1 MTSPRH
7 AALLDLSGKTALVT
21 GASQGIGASIAR
33 RFAEAGA
40 RLAVH
45 YRSQPEMAANLAAS
59 IAGNGG
65 EAVALRGELTEPAS
79 VDGLISQI
87 LESFGSVDVLINN
100 AGSFPTQALLD
111 MSLADW
117 RAMYAA
123 NVETAFLCTQAA
135 ARCMKEGDGGA
146 IVNVASIDALNP
158 AMDHSHYGSAKA
170 ALLMFTRSAAQ
181 ELAPFGIR
189 VNAVS
194 PGLVSRPGLEQ
205 QWPDGVRRWLDKAL
219 LKRLGQP
226 SDVADACLFLACPA
240 SRWITGQNLV
250 VDGGVTSSSI
260 Y

>member
-1 MTSPRH
+1 MSSPRH
-7 AALLDLSGKTALVT
+7 SELLDLSGKTAIVT

-40 RLAVH
+40 RLVVH
-45 YRSQPEMAANLAAS
+45 YRSHPELAAS
-59 IAGNGG
+59 LATSIADNGG
-65 EAVALRGELTEPAS
+65 EAVALQAELTDESS
-79 VDGLISQI
+79 VDRLMMQT
-87 LESFGSVDVLINN
+87 LEAFGSIDVLINN
-100 AGSFPTQALLD
+100 AGCFPTQPLLE
-111 MSLADW
+111 MRLADW

-123 NVETAFLCTQAA
+123 NMETAFLCTQAA
-135 ARCMKEGDGGA
+135 ARRMKESDGGA
-146 IVNVASIDALNP
+146 IVNIASIGGLSP
-158 AMDHSHYGSAKA
+158 ATEHSHYGSAKA

-181 ELAPFGIR
+181 ELAVHGIR

-205 QWPDGVRRWLDKAL
+205 QWPDGVRRWLGSAL

-250 VDGGVTSSSI
+250 VDGGVTASSI

>member
-7 AALLDLSGKTALVT
+7 SELLDLSGKTALVT

-45 YRSQPEMAANLAAS
+45 YRSHAELATNLVAS
-59 IAGNGG
+59 ITNNGG
-65 EAVALRGELTEPAS
+65 EAAALQAELTDPSS
-79 VDGLISQI
+79 VDDLIVQTV
-87 LESFGSVDVLINN
+87 ETFGSVDVLVNN
-100 AGSFPTQALLD
+100 AGAFPTQALLD
-111 MSLADW
+111 ISLDDW

-123 NVETAFLCTQAA
+123 NVESAFLCTQAA
-135 ARCMKEGDGGA
+135 ARRMKERDGGA
-146 IVNVASIDALNP
+146 IVNIASIDALNP
-158 AMDHSHYGSAKA
+158 AIDHSHYASAKA
-170 ALLMFTRSAAQ
+170 AVLMFTRSAAQ
-181 ELAPFGIR
+181 ELAPYAIR

-205 QWPDGVRRWLDKAL
+205 QWPEGVRRWVGKAL

-240 SRWITGQNLV
+240 ARWITGQNLV
-250 VDGGVTSSSI
+250 VDGGVTSSNI

>member
-7 AALLDLSGKTALVT
+7 SELLDLSGKTAIVT

-40 RLAVH
+40 RLVVH
-45 YRSQPEMAANLAAS
+45 YRSHPELALSLAAS
-59 IAGNGG
+59 ITDNGG
-65 EAVALRGELTEPAS
+65 EAVAAQAELTES
-79 VDGLISQI
+79 SGVDGLIAQT
-87 LESFGSVDVLINN
+87 LEALGSVDVLINN
-100 AGSFPTQALLD
+100 AGHFPTRPLLD

-135 ARCMKEGDGGA
+135 ARWMKDRNGGA
-146 IVNVASIDALNP
+146 IVNIASIGALNP
-158 AMDHSHYGSAKA
+158 AMEHSHYGSAKA

-181 ELAPFGIR
+181 ELAPYEIR

-205 QWPDGVRRWLDKAL
+205 QWPEGVRRWLDKAL

-240 SRWITGQNLV
+240 SRWITGQNLI
-250 VDGGVTSSSI
+250 VDGGVTASSI